1 MEKNLGFTNVQPSA
15 PLPTAPP
22 SYEEA
27 IANTGGAPTHPPV
40 MPTPYPPGNAP
51 IQMPMPYNQ
60 PPNQTTMPMP
70 SVYPGS
76 SRSTSQP
83 CFNAE
88 SNSVPRTQLRV
99 IQQHVVLALG
109 PNAVKMCC
117 PTCHADIKTTT
128 ISDHQPSAHICC
140 VILCLLG
147 CCLCSCL
154 PYCMNAFMSVHH
166 FCPNCKNYI
175 GTWKG

>member
-1 MEKNLGFTNVQPSA
+1 MGRIDSK
-15 PLPTAPP
+15 
-22 SYEEA
+22 SY
-27 IANTGGAPTHPPV
+27 I
-40 MPTPYPPGNAP
+40 
-51 IQMPMPYNQ
+51 ISDNQ

-83 CFNAE
+83 RFNAE
-88 SNSVPRTQLRV
+88 SNSVPRTQVRV

-109 PNAVKMCC
+109 PNAVKMSC
-117 PTCHADIKTTT
+117 PTCHTDIKTTT

-147 CCLCSCL
+147 
-154 PYCMNAFMSVHH
+154 
-166 FCPNCKNYI
+166 
-175 GTWKG
+175 